1 MGARFRSW
9 TENLQFDWCVSRQRY
24 FGVAIPVWYQIDGD
38 GAIDYNKII
47 RADLNKL
54 PVDPTSD
61 APPGYSNDQR
71 GAPNGFVGDPDVF
84 DTWFTS
90 SVSPQINSGWTLDPE
105 KHKKLFPFDMRPQA
119 HEIIRTWAFYT
130 VVKSMLHENSLPW
143 EHVLIS
149 GWVIDP
155 NKQKM
160 SKSKGN
166 VQTPGEWIDRY
177 GADALRYW
185 AGNARLG
192 VDTAFDE
199 NVVKVG
205 KRLATKIFNAA
216 KFVYQQPVASGE
228 VTEELDRAFLHELS
242 QLVKRVTT
250 LYDRFDYSGALS
262 ETEAFFWGVF
272 TDNYI
277 ELVKDRAKS
286 ETPAAGSAVAAL
298 NLGLSVLLRLFAPVV
313 PFITEEVWSWKL
325 RDETGMPS
333 IHRAPWPSAEDFHGI
348 KSPSTERL
356 LDLTIAAITA
366 VRKFKADAK
375 VSVMAALES
384 LEFIV
389 HPDSVSALRLVIG
402 DLAASSRIAQASIA
416 SDASLATGEV
426 RVDAVLAP
434 RTD

>member
-1 MGARFRSW
+1 
-9 TENLQFDWCVSRQRY
+9 
-24 FGVAIPVWYQIDGD
+24 
-38 GAIDYNKII
+38 
-47 RADLNKL
+47 
-54 PVDPTSD
+54 
-61 APPGYSNDQR
+61 
-71 GAPNGFVGDPDVF
+71 
-84 DTWFTS
+84 
-90 SVSPQINSGWTLDPE
+90 
-105 KHKKLFPFDMRPQA
+105 
-119 HEIIRTWAFYT
+119 
-130 VVKSMLHENSLPW
+130 MLHENSLPW

-216 KFVYQQPVASGE
+216 KFVYQQPVDAGE
-228 VTEELDRAFLHELS
+228 ITEELDRAFLRELE
-242 QLVKRVTT
+242 QLVKRVTAA
-250 LYDRFDYSGALS
+250 YDRFDYSGALS
-262 ETEAFFWGVF
+262 ETESFFWGVF

-286 ETPAAGSAVAAL
+286 GTPAAASAVGAL
-298 NLGLSVLLRLFAPVV
+298 NLGLSVILRLFAPVV

-325 RDETGMPS
+325 RDETGLPS
-333 IHRAPWPSAEDFHGI
+333 IHRAPWPSAKDFHGV
-348 KSPSTERL
+348 SSASNERL

-389 HPDSVSALRLVIG
+389 HPESESALRSVLG
-402 DLAASSRIAQASIA
+402 DLSASARVNHASIR
-416 SDASLATGEV
+416 SDESLGAGEV
-426 RVDAVLAP
+426 RVNAVLAP
-434 RTD
+434 RMD